1 MTQVKEGQLAAAK
14 EVRAKQQ
21 QIQMEIGALYVSK
34 KEIEAR
40 QDELL
45 EELRV
50 SGDKIKE
57 IMSELEKEYGSG
69 SLNLETGEFTPA
81 EVPEAEIV
89 E

>member
-21 QIQMEIGALYVSK
+21 QIQMELGALYVSK

-57 IMSELEKEYGSG
+57 IMSELEKDYGAG
-69 SLNLETGEFTPA
+69 SLNLETGEFTSEEEA
-81 EVPEAEIV
+81 KLEVV